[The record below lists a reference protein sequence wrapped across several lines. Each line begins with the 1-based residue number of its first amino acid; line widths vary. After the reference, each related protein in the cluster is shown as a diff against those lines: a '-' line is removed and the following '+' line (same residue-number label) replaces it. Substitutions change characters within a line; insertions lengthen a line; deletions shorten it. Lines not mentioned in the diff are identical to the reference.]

1 MQTEINL
8 LQLGKRISDKRNEK
22 NLKQKDL
29 ANMLGTAVNHLSD
42 IERGVKKPSLE
53 MMMKIS
59 YLLDTPV
66 DYFIMDSPHACRKYL
81 IEVQIAPLLEQCSPQ
96 SLNMIQDIAARLIQ
110 YQKSILPKDEY

>member
-1 MQTEINL
+1 MQTEINYK
-8 LQLGKRISDKRNEK
+8 QLGKRISDKRNEQ
-22 NLKQKDL
+22 NLMQKDL

-66 DYFIMDSPHACRKYL
+66 DYFLLDSPHSCRSYM
-81 IEVQIAPLLEQCSPQ
+81 IETELASVLEQCTPQ
-96 SLNMIQDIAARLIQ
+96 SLKVVHGLAERMIE
-110 YQKSILPKDEY
+110 YQNSILPKDEY